1 MGSGQPIFFVIN
13 MLDYAKRHPGEHVSL
28 TYRQLPAKRS
38 ITAGSTALP
47 DILLIITT
55 RLIFY
60 LQFISN
66 NKNINQL
73 ALTTLLYQLYL
84 IDLE

>member
-1 MGSGQPIFFVIN
+1 
-13 MLDYAKRHPGEHVSL
+13 L